1 MGGKTTRIKGDLD
14 DIEAILEIITILKD
28 VSTNRFFSF
37 ARKKE
42 DFAKFLDIFLVF
54 FNMLESVDTDC
65 PLVRNENPV
74 SDIILITS
82 EQSFMTQLNNRA
94 CNAALKEYQ
103 KYPEAKVFCVG
114 WRGAEKCKQL
124 GIELAEVYRDLDK
137 TGRYELALQLR
148 DTVIERVLS
157 GASGRAICIYIWAKS
172 FNVLKP
178 RLVKLLPADELIS
191 GSSEEGGFEQST
203 GHSLGVGGRFI
214 SESSIDGIM
223 KVLADIWVSCRLFEM
238 ISDSQLAEAAAQAQ
252 QLESA
257 IESMSKDKKG
267 LLMSFKKSQRGDL
280 NKAMREVFTSSSVSK
295 GGGGGRRR

>member
-1 MGGKTTRIKGDLD
+1 VGGKTNRIKGDLD

-54 FNMLESVDTDC
+54 FNMLENVKTTC
-65 PLVRNENPV
+65 PLVKNDNPKT
-74 SDIILITS
+74 DIILITS
-82 EQSFMTQLNNRA
+82 EQSFMSQLNNRV
-94 CNAALKEYQ
+94 CNAALKETE

-114 WRGAEKCKQL
+114 WRGADKCKQL
-124 GIELAEVYRDLDK
+124 GLEIAETFSDIEK
-137 TGRYELALQLR
+137 IGRYEVALQLR
-148 DTVIERVLS
+148 DRVIERVLA
-157 GASGRAICIYIWAKS
+157 GESGRAVCVYIWAKS

-178 RLVKLLPADELIS
+178 RIVKLLPADELI
-191 GSSEEGGFEQST
+191 GGDEGALDEASPVQSAIR
-203 GHSLGVGGRFI
+203 GKFI

-238 ISDSQLAEAAAQAQ
+238 ISDSLLAEAAAQAQ

-267 LLMSFKKSQRGDL
+267 LLLSFKKSQRGDL
-280 NKAMREVFTSSSVSK
+280 NKAMREVFTSSSVRK
-295 GGGGGRRR
+295 R

>member
-1 MGGKTTRIKGDLD
+1 VGGKSNRIKGDLD

-54 FNMLESVDTDC
+54 FNMLESVDTAC
-65 PLVRNENPV
+65 PLVRNDNPV
-74 SDIILITS
+74 TDIILITS
-82 EQSFMTQLNNRA
+82 EQSFMSQLNNRV
-94 CNAALKEYQ
+94 CNAALKEVE
-103 KYPEAKVFCVG
+103 KYPQAKIFCVG
-114 WRGAEKCKQL
+114 WRGADKCKQL
-124 GIELAEVYRDLDK
+124 GMDLEKVYRDIDQN
-137 TGRYELALQLR
+137 GRYEVALMLR
-148 DTVIERVLS
+148 DAVIERVLS
-157 GASGRAICIYIWAKS
+157 GESGRAECIYIWAKS

-178 RLVKLLPADELIS
+178 RIVKLLPADELLGGGDEENPEDVPKGAFS
-191 GSSEEGGFEQST
+191 VGS
-203 GHSLGVGGRFI
+203 RFI

-238 ISDSQLAEAAAQAQ
+238 ISDAQLAEAAAQAQ

-267 LLMSFKKSQRGDL
+267 LMLSFKKAQRGDL
-280 NKAMREVFTSSSVSK
+280 NKAMREVFTSSSCT
-295 GGGGGRRR
+295 RRR